1 MSLQVWLPLNGDLN
15 NQGLNDI
22 AFTNSNATVE
32 ANGKLGKCYKC
43 GILYANDFTLNT
55 EEFSVCYWVKY
66 NWIGTW
72 NTYVVSLNNSTSNDY
87 QFMVGSLGNGTDNS
101 AKSTYLRI
109 NAVSSGTIPIP
120 VGEWHHCCA
129 TWKGTTVSLYVD
141 GVFDKKITG
150 VKVNSGATHLGI
162 NCRSN
167 STSGSG
173 VSNTGSSGIYVNDV
187 RIYDHCL
194 SLSEIREIYKGLSNH
209 YKLTNLRNPNMI
221 TTMTNG
227 GRTTLKGKYGLNADF
242 SQNMDTYGYFNV
254 SPALNLGSTYTL
266 SFDVSNFPK
275 GGSWGWKLWN
285 NANYATPYV
294 NKNGHYIYTFTPDSS
309 KLPEGYSLS
318 KFLFDDS
325 GRTNPAGIVK
335 FRNFKIEKGSQ
346 STPWCPSES
355 DEEYYLLGYAGDNLL
370 PNTDLSGHG
379 WENPSGSAVLQ
390 SNGYYKVTYTG
401 GGWWGS
407 RYPVTL
413 EAGKTYVATGW
424 GYGTKTQMW
433 FYKDSTNNKGGN
445 INTTTTPTFL
455 TVKYTPEVSGSY
467 YIACYTANGNENY
480 YRDISFYCLDNVT
493 REVDCSGFLN
503 NAERVGEISAD
514 SDSPRYEICYK
525 FTGSQYLKFTN
536 PLSSSSTE
544 FSISVW
550 AYFDSDSTTSTLF
563 CARTYLGKGIS
574 LFKLSTNLF
583 RLDDGSLK
591 TTFDYTIPLNTW
603 LHITVTRNSSSKNLY
618 INGELKQSTSSVG
631 DMSDINSVA
640 TVGASQVSMGTFDN
654 FHKGKLSDFRLYTT
668 CLSSEEVKR
677 LYGVSA
683 SIDNQGNLY
692 SCEFVE
698 R

>member
-1 MSLQVWLPLNGDLN
+1 
-15 NQGLNDI
+15 
-22 AFTNSNATVE
+22 
-32 ANGKLGKCYKC
+32 
-43 GILYANDFTLNT
+43 
-55 EEFSVCYWVKY
+55 
-66 NWIGTW
+66 
-72 NTYVVSLNNSTSNDY
+72 
-87 QFMVGSLGNGTDNS
+87 
-101 AKSTYLRI
+101 
-109 NAVSSGTIPIP
+109 
-120 VGEWHHCCA
+120 
-129 TWKGTTVSLYVD
+129 
-141 GVFDKKITG
+141 
-150 VKVNSGATHLGI
+150 
-162 NCRSN
+162 
-167 STSGSG
+167 
-173 VSNTGSSGIYVNDV
+173 
-187 RIYDHCL
+187 
-194 SLSEIREIYKGLSNH
+194 
-209 YKLTNLRNPNMI
+209 MI

-242 SQNMDTYGYFNV
+242 SQNADTYGYFNV

-266 SFDVSNFPK
+266 SFDVLNFPK

-285 NANYATPYV
+285 NANYVTPYV
-294 NKNGHYIYTFTPDSS
+294 TKNGHYTYTFTPDSS
-309 KLPEGYSLS
+309 KLPEKYSLS

-325 GRTNPAGIVK
+325 GKTNPAGIVK
-335 FRNFKIEKGSQ
+335 FRNFKIEEGSQ
-346 STPWCPSES
+346 ATPWCPSES

-370 PNTDLSGHG
+370 PNTDLSSHG

-413 EAGKTYVATGW
+413 EAGKTYVATGT

-433 FYKDSTNNKGGN
+433 FYKDSTNSKGGN
-445 INTTTTPTFL
+445 INSTTTPTFL

-467 YIACYTANGNENY
+467 YIVCYTANGNENY
-480 YRDISFYCLDNVT
+480 YRDISFYCLDGVT

-503 NAERVGEISAD
+503 NAERVGEITAD
-514 SDSPRYEICYK
+514 SDSPRYEVCYK
-525 FTGSQYLKFTN
+525 FTGSQYLKFPN

-550 AYFDSDSTTSTLF
+550 AYFDSDSTTSTLL
-563 CARTYLGKGIS
+563 CSRTYLGKGIS

-583 RLDDGSLK
+583 RLDDGSLQ

-668 CLSSEEVKR
+668 CLPSEEVKR

-683 SIDNQGNLY
+683 SIDSQGNLY
-692 SCEFVE
+692 SCKFVE